1 MSENDQSVIFDATQE
16 GIAFLRLNR
25 PEVHNALNADLLA
38 RMNDIL
44 DELRGADG
52 VRCVFIEG
60 MGKSFSAGADL
71 DSMRKAADMSH
82 ADNLMDANRF
92 AECFHRI
99 RTLPMPTI
107 ALVNGAAMGGGV
119 GLVAACDIAVATRNS
134 FFSLSEV
141 RLGLVPA
148 TISPYVVDAIG
159 PRHARRYFT
168 TAERFDADE
177 ARRINLVHTVV
188 EDQNALQNEAE
199 RLADEIMKNG
209 PKAVQ
214 AAKEL
219 IDAVVW
225 REIDKHLIDDTAKRI
240 ADIRAT
246 DEGKEGTQ
254 AFLDKR
260 KPNWTE

>member
-1 MSENDQSVIFDATQE
+1 MSEQDQSVIFDATQA
-16 GIAFLRLNR
+16 GVAFIRLNR

-38 RMNDIL
+38 RLNDIL

-60 MGKSFSAGADL
+60 VGKSFSAGADI

-82 ADNLMDANRF
+82 VDNMMDANRF

-119 GLVAACDIAVATRNS
+119 GLVAACDIAVASRKA

-141 RLGLVPA
+141 RLGLIPA
-148 TISPYVVDAIG
+148 TVSPYIVDAIG
-159 PRHARRYFT
+159 PGQARRYFI

-177 ARRINLVHTVV
+177 AKRIGLVHIVV
-188 EDQNALQNEAE
+188 ESNDDLPDEAE
-199 RLADEIMKNG
+199 RLAKEIMQNG
-209 PKAVQ
+209 PRAVH

-219 IDAVVW
+219 IEAVMW
-225 REIDKHLIDDTAKRI
+225 REIDHHLMADTAKRI

-260 KPNWTE
+260 KPKWAE